1 MKKKLDDNKGYWA
14 HAVTMLKGLIP
25 SLIGAMPHCSI
36 NPLTG
41 KFLTIRDCLRIMGM
55 PDDFNLV
62 GDSPLAKVNHIC
74 QNVPVGTAA
83 DMMSGI
89 LDYLNGNCEMSSS
102 KYIKQ
107 SNKTGEYVSQLEDN
121 TSLESF
127 LYLHK

>member
-1 MKKKLDDNKGYWA
+1 MQKKLDDNKGYWG
-14 HAVTMLKGLIP
+14 HGVTMLKGLIP

-41 KFLTIRDCLRIMGM
+41 KYLTIRDCLRIMGM

-62 GDSPLAKVNHIC
+62 GDSPLSKVNHIC

-83 DMMSGI
+83 DMMTGI
-89 LDYLNGNCEMSSS
+89 LEYLNGECDFSSS
-102 KYIKQ
+102 QYIKQ
-107 SNKTGEYVSQLEDN
+107 SNKTGEYDSQLPDN